1 MNQQKS
7 AHSRKFS
14 TLGSSVLPLLRI
26 CKPLVKWCPLGFNEN
41 VDSTQKSSYTPF
53 TNYKLTSSI
62 AHLRKDLYHQ
72 QWRCKFCQT
81 TYGLKVGNREK
92 PFLHNR
98 KCQVNT
104 TPAAVNLGHHNPR
117 EQASKPEPLSRT
129 VKALW

>member
-92 PFLHNR
+92 AFPT
-98 KCQVNT
+98 Q
-104 TPAAVNLGHHNPR
+104 PQMSGQHNPSSCEFR
-117 EQASKPEPLSRT
+117 PPQSARTSVQA
-129 VKALW
+129 